1 LKLKLNIPLQV
12 RSLYELN
19 IHQLSKHSNTTC
31 SSLMRIWNSFS
42 RTIRVLVYVG
52 QRYNFKIDLVSL
64 DIYLNNFDEI
74 IQILK
79 LLTQQ
84 CMT

>member
-1 LKLKLNIPLQV
+1 
-12 RSLYELN
+12 
-19 IHQLSKHSNTTC
+19 
-31 SSLMRIWNSFS
+31 MRIWNSFS